1 MFSTVVLKIIK
12 DFKESINIGMGMYT
26 KAPGKMMSRKV
37 LASCTLKTEKLIRE
51 ALFKVKNMV
60 KVFILG
66 KMETDM
72 LGISNTIKDKVLGNT
87 FGKMVEFT
95 RDSGVQI
102 A

>member
-1 MFSTVVLKIIK
+1 MSSTVVLKIIK
-12 DFKESINIGMGMYT
+12 DFKEFINIGMEMYT

-37 LASCTLKTEKLIRE
+37 LASCTLKTAKLIRE

-72 LGISNTIKDKVLGNT
+72 LVISSMIKDRV
-87 FGKMVEFT
+87 
-95 RDSGVQI
+95 
-102 A
+102 

>member
-1 MFSTVVLKIIK
+1 
-12 DFKESINIGMGMYT
+12 
-26 KAPGKMMSRKV
+26 MSRKV
-37 LASCTLKTEKLIRE
+37 LASCTLKTAKLIRE